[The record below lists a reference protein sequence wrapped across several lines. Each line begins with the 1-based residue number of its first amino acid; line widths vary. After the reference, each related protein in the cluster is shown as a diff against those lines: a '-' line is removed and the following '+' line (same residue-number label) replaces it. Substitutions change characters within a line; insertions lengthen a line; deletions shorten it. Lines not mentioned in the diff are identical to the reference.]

1 MQAEE
6 STAESRLP
14 YSCRSGLERVIILDF
29 GRSEPCSPEESWQ
42 QKEEEE
48 DLCALLGVEC

>member
-48 DLCALLGVEC
+48 DLCALLGG